1 MDEDSLETRSGAFR
15 FGLRTAIVGGGKG
28 CETVLRMVQEDTLGR
43 FRMEIL
49 GVAEVQEDAPG
60 VRYARE
66 QGVPL
71 ITTDYRE
78 LFDIPDLDLVVELT
92 GLVSVRDELERSRPR
107 NVTLIDHVGAR
118 LFWQLHR
125 AEEDIIHQRTE
136 LRYRVEAEQQR
147 IQQVFDS
154 IPDEVMVV
162 DNEMVIQ
169 EANKAFLTHNSLDIG
184 DLRGKHCYEVE
195 QHIRGECQVAV
206 GNCPFIQV
214 TKDKQRASI
223 VRKHFDDEG
232 NPRFAAIVAGPLLDR
247 DENVVGMIEV
257 TRDITHRILLE
268 EDLKAAEGQLKQF
281 MQHAPVA
288 VMVENR
294 QGQFVNVNA
303 AACDLLGTTRGQIIG
318 KTALDLLPRSTAEEM
333 RQGSRQ
339 IFKRGKEITF
349 DARVE
354 LGGRWV
360 QLSVIRFPILD
371 AAGKVAAVCSLTTD
385 VTAQREAEVALSRT
399 REYLQHIL
407 DNSPV
412 MVITSDLDGKIVSFN
427 RGAEESLGYTA
438 EEMIGSEASRLYAD
452 KGEREALLRRIH
464 QEGAVRDYQTDLYGK
479 DGTALPASLTLSQ
492 LRDASGRMIGTV
504 GIAKDISRRKA
515 MMDQILLSER
525 LAAVGRLAA
534 GVAHEIN
541 NPLAVIGEISG
552 LLTDVVED
560 EPTHEELLAELNQW
574 LPKLTDQ
581 VRRGRSVT
589 YRMLSF
595 ARKSETD
602 VHVVDV
608 NAALVE
614 TLPFVTKEAS
624 LAQVT
629 LHTDYGDGLPQVRVE
644 EMQLQEIFIN
654 LINNAIQALGEGDGG
669 NIWITTRYEGGKVR
683 VAVRDDGPG
692 IAEEVRDRLFD
703 PFVTTKPPGK
713 GTGLGLS
720 ICYGIVKRYDG
731 EIQVD
736 SAEGGGTQF
745 TVVFPPHTKP
755 EG

>member
-1 MDEDSLETRSGAFR
+1 MSMDSDTYDSGVFR
-15 FGLRTAIVGGGKG
+15 TSLRTAIVGGGQG
-28 CETVLRMVQEDTLGR
+28 CESILRMVREDTLGR

-49 GVAEVQEDAPG
+49 GVAEVVPDAPG

-71 ITTDYRE
+71 ITTDHRE
-78 LFDIPDLDLVVELT
+78 LYDIPDLDLLIELT
-92 GLVSVRDELERSRPR
+92 GLVSVRDELERTRPR
-107 NVTLIDHVGAR
+107 HVTLIDHVAAR

-125 AEEDIIHQRTE
+125 AEENILHQRTE
-136 LRYRVEAEQQR
+136 LRQRVEAEQQR
-147 IQQVFDS
+147 IQQIFDS
-154 IPDEVMVV
+154 IPDEILVV
-162 DNEMVIQ
+162 DNEMVVQ
-169 EANKAFLTHNSLDIG
+169 EANRAFLRNNDLNIG
-184 DLRGKHCYEVE
+184 EVRGMHCYEVE
-195 QHIRGECQVAV
+195 QHARGECQVAV

-214 TKDKQRASI
+214 TKDKNRASL
-223 VRKHFDDEG
+223 VRKHFDGEG
-232 NPRFAAIVAGPLLDR
+232 NPRFAAIVAGPMLGTGG
-247 DENVVGMIEV
+247 EVVGMIEV

-268 EDLKAAEGQLKQF
+268 EDLKAAENQLQQF

-288 VMVENR
+288 VLVENR
-294 QGQFVNVNA
+294 QGQFVDANE
-303 AACDLLGTTRGQIIG
+303 AACDLLGMTKGQVIG
-318 KTALDLLPRSTAEEM
+318 KTALELLPRETAEEM
-333 RQGSRQ
+333 RRGSRY
-339 IFKRGKEITF
+339 ILKEGKEVNF
-349 DARVE
+349 DAAVE
-354 LGGRWV
+354 IGGESV
-360 QLSVIRFPILD
+360 HLSTIRFPILD
-371 AAGKVAAVCSLTTD
+371 GAGKVAAVCTLSKD
-385 VTAQREAEVALSRT
+385 VTAQREAEAALSRT

-412 MVITSDLDGKIVSFN
+412 MIITADLDGRIVSFN
-427 RGAEESLGYTA
+427 RGAEEALGYTA
-438 EEMIGSEASRLYAD
+438 EEMIGEPASRLYAD
-452 KGEREALLRRIH
+452 EGERESLLRRVT

-479 DGTALPASLTLSQ
+479 DGEPLPTSLTLSQ
-492 LRDASGRMIGTV
+492 LRDTSGRTIGTV

-515 MMDQILLSER
+515 LMDQILLSER

-541 NPLAVIGEISG
+541 NPLAVIGEIGG
-552 LLTDVVED
+552 LLTDVVEED
-560 EPTHEELLAELNQW
+560 PPHAELLEELNQW
-574 LPKLTDQ
+574 LPKLNDQ

-595 ARKSETD
+595 ARKSESD

-608 NAALVE
+608 NAALEE
-614 TLPFVTKEAS
+614 TLPFVTKEAD

-629 LHTDYGDGLPQVRVE
+629 LHTDYGDGLPDVRVE

-654 LINNAIQALGEGDGG
+654 LINNAIQALGEADGG
-669 NIWITTRYEGGKVR
+669 NIWLSTRFEGDKVR
-683 VAVRDDGPG
+683 VTVRDDGPG

-736 SAEGGGTQF
+736 SVMGGGTTF
-745 TVVFPPHTKP
+745 TVIFPPHTKK

>member
-1 MDEDSLETRSGAFR
+1 MDTDSLEVHSGAFR
-15 FGLRTAIVGGGKG
+15 AGMRTAIVGGGKG
-28 CETVLRMVQEDTLGR
+28 CESVLRMVKEDTLGR

-49 GVAEVQEDAPG
+49 GVAEVQADAPG

-71 ITTDYRE
+71 ITDDYRE
-78 LFDIPDLDLVVELT
+78 LFDIPDLDLLVELT
-92 GLVSVRDELERSRPR
+92 GQVSVRDELERSRPR
-107 NVTLIDHVGAR
+107 SVTLIDHVGAR

-125 AEEDIIHQRTE
+125 AQEDIIHQRTE
-136 LRYRVEAEQQR
+136 LRWRVEAEQQR
-147 IQQVFDS
+147 IQQIFDS

-169 EANKAFLTHNSLDIG
+169 EANKAFLNHNSLEIG

-232 NPRFAAIVAGPLLDR
+232 NPRFAAIVAGPLLDP
-247 DENVVGMIEV
+247 DDNVVGMIEV

-268 EDLKAAEGQLKQF
+268 EDLKAAEGQLQQF

-288 VMVENR
+288 VLVENR
-294 QGQFVNVNA
+294 QGQFVDVNE
-303 AACDLLGTTRGQIIG
+303 AACELVGLNRGQMIG
-318 KTALDLLPRSTAEEM
+318 KTALEVLPRSTAKEM
-333 RQGSRQ
+333 RKGSRR
-339 IFKRGKEITF
+339 ILNKGKEISF
-349 DARVE
+349 DTAVE
-354 LGGRWV
+354 LGGRLV
-360 QLSVIRFPILD
+360 DLSVIRFPILD
-371 AAGKVAAVCSLTTD
+371 AAGKVAAVCTLATD
-385 VTAQREAEVALSRT
+385 VTAQREAEAALSRT

-412 MVITSDLDGKIVSFN
+412 MIITADLEGKVVSFN
-427 RGAEESLGYTA
+427 RGAQESLGYA
-438 EEMIGSEASRLYAD
+438 VDEMVGCDASRLYEE
-452 KGEREALLRRIH
+452 KGEREALLRRIN
-464 QEGAVRDYQTDLYGK
+464 QDGAVRDYQTDLYCK
-479 DGTALPASLTLSQ
+479 DGTPLPVSLTLSQ
-492 LRDASGRMIGTV
+492 LRDDSGQMIGTV

-515 MMDQILLSER
+515 LMDQILLSER

-552 LLTDVVED
+552 LLSDVVE
-560 EPTHEELLAELNQW
+560 ENPPHAELLAELRQW

-595 ARKSETD
+595 ARKSESD

-608 NAALVE
+608 NAALEE

-624 LAQVT
+624 LAQVE
-629 LHTDYGDGLPQVRVE
+629 LHVDYGEGVPEVRVE

-654 LINNAIQALGEGDGG
+654 LINNAIQALGEEGGG
-669 NIWITTRYEGGKVR
+669 NIWLTTRLEDGKVR
-683 VAVRDDGPG
+683 IAVRDDGPG

-745 TVVFPPHTKP
+745 TVVFPPHAKM